1 MNTVPDMFLNFY
13 LVKNHKIAKNSIA
26 TKAREKISTDL
37 EYCGKNYFT
46 SNDVGVKGVAPF
58 YG

>member
-1 MNTVPDMFLNFY
+1 VR
-13 LVKNHKIAKNSIA
+13 NHKIAKNSIA

-46 SNDVGVKGVAPF
+46 LNDVGVKSVAPF